1 VVTLRVDSVLYT
13 GTFKGNVKQEKFE
26 RTIKAGTAQ
35 NITMPVTYKEY
46 AAEDI
51 LSDQSSFNIAC
62 LASVKETDFEFFSQD
77 DFRVRKPDIAV
88 KVFTFYNLLCV
99 GNLVNLFLCSIFK
112 ARKEVPLGETFD
124 VTCTLKNPLPV
135 ALNRAK
141 FVVEGAGLGVPHKVA
156 LGGPVSIGQEARI
169 VVKMTA
175 AKAGQRTIGVKFY
188 SDELND
194 VDGFLVI
201 DVTGSD
207 SA

>member
-1 VVTLRVDSVLYT
+1 MLEINL
-13 GTFKGNVKQEKFE
+13 TFFPGK
-26 RTIKAGTAQ
+26 
-35 NITMPVTYKEY
+35 
-46 AAEDI
+46 
-51 LSDQSSFNIAC
+51 
-62 LASVKETDFEFFSQD
+62 
-77 DFRVRKPDIAV
+77 
-88 KVFTFYNLLCV
+88 
-99 GNLVNLFLCSIFK
+99 FK

-194 VDGFLVI
+194 VDGFLVM